1 VNFKTQ
7 CILVAVLSSFTLFGC
22 GNIGTKSAS
31 VSAIY
36 ACTAIISLL
45 ILLAYSYKKHTR
57 NIWYQMLFICIFVVN
72 LGYFSLSISKNLN
85 EALLANRISYLGSVF
100 LPLTML
106 MLIMH
111 VIKIECRKW
120 IPYGLVCLGIIVFLI
135 AASPGYS
142 DIYYKEVYFECIDGV
157 SSLNKIYGPWHSV
170 YLYYLMVYFS
180 TMIVCI
186 AYAISKKKID
196 SGIEA
201 AILACAV
208 FINICVWFLEQM
220 VKLDFE
226 FLSISYIITELF
238 LLGLQIVI
246 DENENLKKMVSNH
259 TLDITDSGKLSKVEV
274 TLSDDT
280 SQLHISNDNHLPSSS
295 VLVNSEATI
304 DQMKQYK
311 DGVKVLTP
319 TEKLVYELYISGN
332 TTKEILATLNIKENT
347 LKFHNKNIYGK
358 LGVSSRKQLIEMYK
372 MIEQKKG
379 SKLYLGVRFRTFLFF
394 KKEIG
399 IGFQF
404 LYN

>member
-1 VNFKTQ
+1 MNLKTQ
-7 CILVAVLSSFTLFGC
+7 CILVAVFSSFTLFGC

-45 ILLAYSYKKHTR
+45 ILLAYSYKKRTR

-111 VIKIECRKW
+111 VLKIECRKW
-120 IPYGLVCLGIIVFLI
+120 IPYGLVCIGIVVFLI

-142 DIYYKEVYFECIDGV
+142 DIYYQEVSFECIDGV
-157 SSLNKIYGPWHSV
+157 SSLNKTYGPWHSV
-170 YLYYLMVYFS
+170 YLYYLMAYFS

-186 AYAISKKKID
+186 FYAISKKKID

-208 FINICVWFLEQM
+208 FINICVWLLEQM

-226 FLSISYIITELF
+226 FLSVSYIITELF
-238 LLGLQIVI
+238 LLGLQMVI
-246 DENENLKKMVSNH
+246 DENENLKKMMSEQTVYIREN
-259 TLDITDSGKLSKVEV
+259 E
-274 TLSDDT
+274 TLSNCIIESNKFDT
-280 SQLHISNDNHLPSSS
+280 KQLLFNEPETPMQL
-295 VLVNSEATI
+295 SEYTNETI
-304 DQMKQYK
+304 ADQMEHYMN
-311 DGVKVLTP
+311 GVSCLTP

-332 TTKEILATLNIKENT
+332 TTKEIMASLNIKENT

-358 LGVSSRKQLIEMYK
+358 LGVSSRKQLIEIYK
-372 MIEQKKG
+372 MIEQKKTAG
-379 SKLYLGVRFRTFLFF
+379 S
-394 KKEIG
+394 
-399 IGFQF
+399 
-404 LYN
+404 N